1 MGESVLLAVLWRVL
15 GLFVGTSMSPVLHR
29 EEKFQSRSREMVE
42 YFDFIAKEVF
52 LMLWAGVKHCAPDKA
67 PGPDGY
73 TICYVNLE
81 EFSHRN
87 ILRRGLMHHTQL
99 LYLRRLGTES

>member
-1 MGESVLLAVLWRVL
+1 MGESVLLEVLWRVL
-15 GLFVGTSMSPVLHR
+15 GLFVETSMSLVLHR

-42 YFDFIAKEVF
+42 YFDFISKVGF

-73 TICYVNLE
+73 TMRFFHSC
-81 EFSHRN
+81 
-87 ILRRGLMHHTQL
+87 
-99 LYLRRLGTES
+99 